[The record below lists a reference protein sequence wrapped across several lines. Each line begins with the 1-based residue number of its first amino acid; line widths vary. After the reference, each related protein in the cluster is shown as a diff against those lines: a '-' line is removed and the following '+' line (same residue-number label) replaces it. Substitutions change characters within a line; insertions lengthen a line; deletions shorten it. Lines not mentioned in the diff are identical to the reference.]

1 MDKFIELCSEEST
14 ISRDER
20 QQRIVSL
27 LDSGQ
32 LDPIRKKSSAGW
44 FPLHYAARFGHAD
57 IVQLLISRYGCDPHM
72 ETREKRYT
80 ALHIAS
86 EHNLL
91 EIVEMLLQHIPDGA
105 PAKRDKDGNTP
116 LHAACRRGSL
126 EIVNRLTS
134 KYSTTSIHETNK
146 AGSTPLGYAVKEMR
160 AEIARFLFSQKQTLG
175 NPEKRFSDF
184 RAIFPSFKYKQ
195 SLDHPVSIFVMGNR
209 QTGKSTLIK
218 SIQVEGYFSR
228 TIGVFKTTSGVEH
241 HSGGIVPSDISS
253 NGYGRAKFYEL
264 ASCLQSTQENIF
276 LSLEKSARAI
286 FVITLSFKEE
296 MKDMEAHLLY
306 WLSFIHNQY
315 RSVDVSVM
323 PNIAVVGS
331 FIFYKKLGSLRLEN
345 RHRLHLLYHRV
356 LSGHSELCSHF
367 HFLGKYSMDCRLSES
382 PGMRQLRSAFRRT
395 SRELRPREGEANIP
409 SSCYVLLSALH
420 DLRPA
425 PSDLP
430 VLRLSDI
437 EREVAEKSSLAPL
450 SLVSLLPNH
459 SEGLQPLV
467 DKLVERKA
475 VLVLDHLN
483 HRDPWVIF
491 NEFKLISQID
501 GTLIEKALRMS
512 QSSYFNPGIMSVDK
526 LLECLTPL
534 SNSLPKDVLLNILHH
549 FKITEVMAHGNDTK
563 YFLPSVLKISP
574 SSDRELP
581 LLSWNL
587 DDGNYTLGFAQCIL
601 PQSNQLTPFFMPR
614 FLYFMLYELFVST
627 EDSDFDSVVMSY
639 SALYVQLTAQL
650 QIYVTID
657 SSAIMLHMRCSE
669 SGVFTCLQYRNQFES
684 IIHQQRALLQPNL
697 KITEYLVPME
707 GLSFPVKKIKYV
719 HAYGIRVNNM
729 KNVLTKKC
737 TSTITESL
745 NKLRSFEPYEW
756 LAKLQKEHL
765 DSLLDPKLTTVEVS
779 KTFIRDLAKCVGGNW
794 KKLLDYSELLQDF
807 DTNTSSEEP
816 DQEEPSSEDTRSS
829 HQHPTY
835 GRLLELFASMSVF
848 QTTLELISALK
859 VRCR

>member
-20 QQRIVSL
+20 QRQIVSL
-27 LDSGQ
+27 LDNGQ
-32 LDPIRKKSSAGW
+32 FDPMKKKSSAGW
-44 FPLHYAARFGHAD
+44 LPLHYAARFGRAD
-57 IVQLLISRYGCDPHM
+57 IVKLLITRYGCDPHIQ
-72 ETREKRYT
+72 TRDKKYT

-86 EHNLL
+86 EHSLL
-91 EIVEMLLQHIPDGA
+91 EVVETLLQHIPDGV

-134 KYSTTSIHETNK
+134 KYSTNSIHEVNK
-146 AGSTPLGYAVKEMR
+146 AGSTPLGYAVKETK
-160 AEIARFLFSQKQTLG
+160 ATIARFLFSQKQTLG

-184 RAIFPSFKYKQ
+184 RATFPSFKYKQ
-195 SLDHPVSIFVMGNR
+195 SLDHPVSIFVMGKR

-218 SIQVEGYFSR
+218 SIQVEGYISR

-241 HSGGIVPSDISS
+241 HSGGIVPSDVSS

-286 FVITLSFKEE
+286 FVITLSFKDE
-296 MKDMEAHLLY
+296 MKDMEANLLY

-315 RSVDVSVM
+315 RSVDASVM

-331 FIFYKKLGSLRLEN
+331 FLFTKLGSLRLDN
-345 RHRLHLLYHRV
+345 RHRLHLIYHRV

-382 PGMRQLRSAFRRT
+382 PGMRQLRSALRRT
-395 SRELRPREGEANIP
+395 SRELRPRGGEANIP

-437 EREVAEKSSLAPL
+437 EREITQRSSLVPL

-459 SEGLQPLV
+459 GEGLQPLL

-475 VLVLDHLN
+475 ILVLDHLN
-483 HRDPWVIF
+483 RRDPWVIF
-491 NEFKLISQID
+491 DEYKLISQID
-501 GTLIEKALRMS
+501 STLIERALRITES
-512 QSSYFNPGIMSVDK
+512 NPGIMSVDM
-526 LLECLTPL
+526 LLQCLTPL

-563 YFLPSVLKISP
+563 CFLPSVLKISP
-574 SSDRELP
+574 SSELP
-581 LLSWNL
+581 LAWNL

-601 PQSNQLTPFFMPR
+601 PQSNQLTPVFMPR

-627 EDSDFDSVVMSY
+627 ENSDFDSVVMSH
-639 SALYVQLTAQL
+639 SALYVQLTPQL
-650 QIYVTID
+650 QVYVTID
-657 SSAIMLHMRCSE
+657 SSAIILHMRCSE

-697 KITEYLVPME
+697 KITEYIVPME
-707 GLSFPVKKIKYV
+707 GLSFPIKKIKYV
-719 HAYGIRVNNM
+719 HAYGIQVNNL
-729 KNVLTKKC
+729 KNVLTKKSN
-737 TSTITESL
+737 STTTESL

-756 LAKLQKEHL
+756 LSKLQKEHL
-765 DSLLDPKLTTVEVS
+765 DCLLDPRLTNVEVS
-779 KTFIRDLAKCVGGNW
+779 KAFFRDLAKCVGGNW
-794 KKLLDYSELLQDF
+794 KTLLDYSELLQDF
-807 DTNTSSEEP
+807 ETNTSSDP
-816 DQEEPSSEDTRSS
+816 EEPSGEDSRVSN
-829 HQHPTY
+829 QHPTY
-835 GRLLELFASMSVF
+835 GRLFELFSSMSIF

-859 VRCR
+859 VRCCNNVVYINI